1 MGQLQKVKVYR
12 LVSKYSA
19 EEKIIEIATKKLLLE
34 SIFINPVNKMTKE
47 DFETILKTGTLEL
60 FNKNLEEKDQEFTD
74 E

>member
-19 EEKIIEIATKKLLLE
+19 EEKIIETATKKLLLE
-34 SIFINPVNKMTKE
+34 SIFINPVNEMTIE

>member
-19 EEKIIEIATKKLLLE
+19 EEKIIETATKKLLLE
-34 SIFINPVNKMTKE
+34 SIFINPVNKMTIE